1 MAFLQVG
8 NWSAACDDRLFEL
21 AAQCSGADRFRIAE
35 PRAAP
40 DLSLSWVE
48 TSPVHRWTLL
58 DGESGQPGSYRID
71 SNELLACI
79 PPDSA
84 AAEAALR
91 ALFQIATLRQGGVLL
106 HASAARF
113 GSAAIVALGP
123 SGAGKST
130 LARFCLEAGGELLSD
145 ETVALYP
152 DGQVFGTPFFS
163 DDDLVGAP
171 RVAQARRIVW
181 LEKGEAEH
189 LERLPRAKAVAMILS
204 QAYRPAP
211 GEVTVEVLLDRAA
224 RVAATGEPHRF
235 VFRKHPDCGQFLKRY
250 LLAA

>member
-1 MAFLQVG
+1 MAFIQIG

-21 AAQCSGADRFRIAE
+21 AAQCSGAERFRV
-35 PRAAP
+35 AAP
-40 DLSLSWVE
+40 PTAPHLSLGWVE
-48 TSPVHRWTLL
+48 PSPVHRWTLL
-58 DGESGQPGSYRID
+58 DPESGQPGCFRIEG
-71 SNELLACI
+71 NELLASI
-79 PPDSA
+79 PPESA

-113 GSAAIVALGP
+113 GSGSIVALGP

-130 LARFCLEAGGELLSD
+130 LARFCVQAGGELLSD

-152 DGQVFGTPFFS
+152 DGRVFGTPFFS
-163 DDDLVGAP
+163 DEDLVGAP
-171 RVAQARRIVW
+171 RSARAQRIVW
-181 LEKGEAEH
+181 LEKGEAEC
-189 LERLPRAKAVAMILS
+189 LEQLPRAKAVAMLLS

-211 GEVTVEVLLDRAA
+211 GEATSEMLLERAA
-224 RVAATGEPHRF
+224 RVAKAAEVHRF
-235 VFRKHPDCGQFLKRY
+235 AFRKHPECGQFLRRS